1 MPAWYRNTRNGFL
14 SDSSEAVRA
23 RLHSAASRDGWNV
36 EPDQDVEWE
45 RSIAELQVALRDDEL
60 RFITGVLAEYD
71 FRRRGLRIDFVLI
84 ANGTLFVLEFK
95 RNRPSS
101 ADRDQVMNYCVNL
114 VEFHESTQSQ
124 KLRLF
129 PVLVSEGLKTSALA
143 NDVKWSKDWPTI
155 SADVT
160 KTHPRHLG
168 SVLALLYEH
177 VDVPRI
183 PIDVEAWDSAPFSP
197 SSTIIDAAVSLF
209 GQHDVSAIRTHT
221 APKEAIDRCVS
232 AVLTEIAT
240 ATELSRHELILVSGS
255 PGAGKTLVGLA
266 ITFARQLAGD
276 AVFVTGNAPLVEV
289 INGSLRRSY
298 LGLNNRQRGRDLG
311 GYTRKGF
318 DLMAR
323 NADFKVVKA
332 HRFLDH
338 ARSPDSARASK
349 SADGRIVI
357 FDEAQR
363 TYSEGKIVNRRK
375 LESDEASLIV
385 SEMARRP
392 SSIIV
397 LLLGHNQN
405 INLAET
411 GPGAWLKAAR
421 AHNWHYA
428 VSDETLALEEFSRD
442 PSWRNDPLRLS
453 IGGTH
458 LAQSMRDQRT
468 RNGDIERWAHYVMTG
483 GPREAEKI
491 ARLLPDNSTIKIT
504 RSLYDARAWVRS
516 QCVGEDR
523 CGIIASGQGRRLRA
537 EGIFVDEKPDIV
549 PWMLEPGDDVRSSN
563 MLEQTQNQYQ
573 IQGLEVDYAVV
584 AWDADL
590 RRHEGGWKCFNV
602 SGRGWQRSLKE
613 DDARCNSYRVL
624 LTRSRKGM
632 IIYVPLGDREGR
644 DPTREPAYYQGIVDF
659 LMDCGAQLL
668 NQTQRGWQAVAER

>member
-1 MPAWYRNTRNGFL
+1 MPAWYRNTRDGFL
-14 SDSSEAVRA
+14 SDSSEVVRA

-45 RSIAELQVALRDDEL
+45 RSIAELQEALRNDEMQ
-60 RFITGVLAEYD
+60 FITGVLAEYD

-84 ANGTLFVLEFK
+84 ADGTLFILEFK
-95 RNRPSS
+95 RNSPSS

-114 VEFHESTQSQ
+114 VEFHESTQAQ
-124 KLRLF
+124 RLRLF
-129 PVLVSEGLKTSALA
+129 PVLVSDGLKTAA
-143 NDVKWSKDWPTI
+143 IAKDVKWSTDWPTI
-155 SADVT
+155 SADVI
-160 KTHPRHLG
+160 KTNPERLG
-168 SVLALLYEH
+168 GVLALLFRH
-177 VDVPRI
+177 VDAPRI
-183 PIDVEAWDSAPFSP
+183 PVDVEAWDNAPFSP
-197 SSTIIDAAVSLF
+197 SSTIIDAAVSLY

-221 APKEAIDRCVS
+221 APKKAIDRCVS
-232 AVLTEIAT
+232 AVLAEIAS
-240 ATELSRHELILVSGS
+240 ATELDRHELILVSGS

-276 AVFVTGNAPLVEV
+276 AVFVTGNGPLVEV
-289 INGSLRRSY
+289 INGSLRRAY
-298 LGLNNRQRGRDLG
+298 LGLNKKQRGRDLG
-311 GYTRKGF
+311 GYTRQGF
-318 DLMAR
+318 ELVAR
-323 NADFKVVKA
+323 NTDFKVVKA

-338 ARSPDSARASK
+338 ARSSESARGSQ

-363 TYSEGKIVNRRK
+363 TYSEGKLVNRRK
-375 LESDEASLIV
+375 LESDEAFLIV

-392 SSIIV
+392 GSIII

-405 INLAET
+405 INLTET

-421 AHNWHYA
+421 DHNWHYA

-442 PSWRNDPLRLS
+442 PSWQSDPLRLPIS
-453 IGGTH
+453 GTH

-483 GPREAEKI
+483 EPIEAERI
-491 ARLLPDNSTIKIT
+491 ARFLPKNSQVRIT
-504 RSLYDARAWVRS
+504 RSLKEARTWARS

-523 CGIIASGQGRRLRA
+523 CGLIASGQGRRLRA

-573 IQGLEVDYAVV
+573 IQGLEIDYAVV

-590 RRHEGGWKCFNV
+590 RRHEGGWACFNV
-602 SGRGWQRSLKE
+602 SGRGWQRSRKE
-613 DDARCNSYRVL
+613 DEARCNSYRVL

-644 DPTREPAYYQGIVDF
+644 DPTRDPAYYQGIVDF
-659 LMDCGAQLL
+659 LVDCGAQLL
-668 NQTQRGWQAVAER
+668 NEA